1 MKTMTCRQLGG
12 ACDQAFHADTFDEIA
27 ELSKKHAA
35 EMFEAGDKAHLQAM
49 EEMRGFMQDPKAM
62 QQWVDNKKKEFDS
75 LPEQV

>member
-49 EEMRGFMQDPKAM
+49 EEMRGLMHDPKAM
-62 QQWVDNKKKEFDS
+62 QLWFDNKKKEFDS